1 MNDRQSDILNLISL
15 ILGLLNYDEN
25 LTQGDKQ
32 QIMENSNR
40 VQDEVVNRID
50 SHLIKQDKKIDYL
63 ILELEKIKNQLNNK

>member
-50 SHLIKQDKKIDYL
+50 SHLIEQDKKIDYL

>member
-40 VQDEVVNRID
+40 VQDEVVSRID
-50 SHLIKQDKKIDYL
+50 SRLIKQDKKIDYL

>member
-50 SHLIKQDKKIDYL
+50 SHLIEQDKKIDY
-63 ILELEKIKNQLNNK
+63 IIEELEKLKEQMR

>member
-50 SHLIKQDKKIDYL
+50 SHLIKQDKKINYL